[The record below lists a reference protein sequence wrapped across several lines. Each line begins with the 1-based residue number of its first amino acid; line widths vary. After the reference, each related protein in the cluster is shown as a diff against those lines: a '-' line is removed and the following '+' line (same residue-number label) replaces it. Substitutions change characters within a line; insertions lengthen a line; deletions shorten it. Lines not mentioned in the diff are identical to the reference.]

1 MASGR
6 AKCWVSHVRHTAS
19 SLRALDVGMRCSTCR
34 TFNAHFLCSS
44 ILNTLI
50 NGTESV
56 SQNGFMAVFSTAV
69 RLKSTFPLC
78 SCEPPCPNLNLPTIC
93 RSQLRSMRRFN
104 AKSALNHLPR
114 RQLAAPQQQAH
125 CPPAKTALSDHGRQR
140 YSLEKKREALELFN
154 RGYGYKRAS
163 IVLGVPA
170 YTVRDWNRLY
180 KENRFLQSG
189 STLDTKS
196 LWEET
201 ADEG

>member
-1 MASGR
+1 MAL
-6 AKCWVSHVRHTAS
+6 WQ
-19 SLRALDVGMRCSTCR
+19 
-34 TFNAHFLCSS
+34 F
-44 ILNTLI
+44 
-50 NGTESV
+50 
-56 SQNGFMAVFSTAV
+56 FSTAV

-114 RQLAAPQQQAH
+114 RPPEEPSLFAECDDTNERDQQAAPQQQAH

-180 KENRFLQSG
+180 KENRCLQSG

>member
-1 MASGR
+1 MAL
-6 AKCWVSHVRHTAS
+6 WQ
-19 SLRALDVGMRCSTCR
+19 
-34 TFNAHFLCSS
+34 F
-44 ILNTLI
+44 
-50 NGTESV
+50 
-56 SQNGFMAVFSTAV
+56 FSTAV

-93 RSQLRSMRRFN
+93 RSQHSVN
-104 AKSALNHLPR
+104 APLQCQICFESPAETAAEATPEEPSLFAECDDTNER
-114 RQLAAPQQQAH
+114 DQQAAPQQQAH

>member
-1 MASGR
+1 MPKLKFADDLPQPASVN
-6 AKCWVSHVRHTAS
+6 APLQCQICFESPAETAAEATPEEP
-19 SLRALDVGMRCSTCR
+19 SLFAECD
-34 TFNAHFLCSS
+34 
-44 ILNTLI
+44 NT
-50 NGTESV
+50 NERD
-56 SQNGFMAVFSTAV
+56 Q
-69 RLKSTFPLC
+69 
-78 SCEPPCPNLNLPTIC
+78 
-93 RSQLRSMRRFN
+93 Q
-104 AKSALNHLPR
+104 
-114 RQLAAPQQQAH
+114 AAP
-125 CPPAKTALSDHGRQR
+125 QR

>member
-1 MASGR
+1 MAL
-6 AKCWVSHVRHTAS
+6 WQ
-19 SLRALDVGMRCSTCR
+19 
-34 TFNAHFLCSS
+34 F
-44 ILNTLI
+44 
-50 NGTESV
+50 
-56 SQNGFMAVFSTAV
+56 FSTAV

-93 RSQLRSMRRFN
+93 RSQLRSMRQICFESPAETAAEATPEEPSLFAECDDTNERD
-104 AKSALNHLPR
+104 
-114 RQLAAPQQQAH
+114 QQAAPQQQAH

>member
-1 MASGR
+1 MAL
-6 AKCWVSHVRHTAS
+6 WQ
-19 SLRALDVGMRCSTCR
+19 
-34 TFNAHFLCSS
+34 F
-44 ILNTLI
+44 
-50 NGTESV
+50 
-56 SQNGFMAVFSTAV
+56 FSTAV

-114 RQLAAPQQQAH
+114 RQLKRPRRNRLSLLSATTRTNGISRLPLSSKPIALRQKRL
-125 CPPAKTALSDHGRQR
+125 CPITAGSATHSKKSGKHLS
-140 YSLEKKREALELFN
+140 SSIEAT
-154 RGYGYKRAS
+154 S

>member
-1 MASGR
+1 MAL
-6 AKCWVSHVRHTAS
+6 WQ
-19 SLRALDVGMRCSTCR
+19 
-34 TFNAHFLCSS
+34 F
-44 ILNTLI
+44 
-50 NGTESV
+50 
-56 SQNGFMAVFSTAV
+56 FSTAV

-114 RQLAAPQQQAH
+114 RQLKRPRRNRLSLLSATTRTNGISRLPLSSKPIALRQ
-125 CPPAKTALSDHGRQR
+125 KRLSLSDHGRQR

>member
-1 MASGR
+1 MAL
-6 AKCWVSHVRHTAS
+6 WQ
-19 SLRALDVGMRCSTCR
+19 
-34 TFNAHFLCSS
+34 F
-44 ILNTLI
+44 
-50 NGTESV
+50 
-56 SQNGFMAVFSTAV
+56 FSTAV

-114 RQLAAPQQQAH
+114 RQLKRPRRNRLSLLSATTRTNGISRLPLSSKPIALRQKRLCPITTGSATHSKKSGKHLSSSIEATAISVQAL
-125 CPPAKTALSDHGRQR
+125 CSACRLIP
-140 YSLEKKREALELFN
+140 
-154 RGYGYKRAS
+154 
-163 IVLGVPA
+163 
-170 YTVRDWNRLY
+170 VRDWNRLY

>member
-1 MASGR
+1 MPKLKFADDLPQRASVN
-6 AKCWVSHVRHTAS
+6 APLQCQICFESPAETA
-19 SLRALDVGMRCSTCR
+19 A
-34 TFNAHFLCSS
+34 
-44 ILNTLI
+44 
-50 NGTESV
+50 E
-56 SQNGFMAVFSTAV
+56 
-69 RLKSTFPLC
+69 
-78 SCEPPCPNLNLPTIC
+78 
-93 RSQLRSMRRFN
+93 
-104 AKSALNHLPR
+104 
-114 RQLAAPQQQAH
+114 AAPEEPSLFDECSDTNERDQQAAH
-125 CPPAKTALSDHGRQR
+125 CPPAKAALPDHGRQR

>member
-1 MASGR
+1 MAL
-6 AKCWVSHVRHTAS
+6 WQ
-19 SLRALDVGMRCSTCR
+19 
-34 TFNAHFLCSS
+34 F
-44 ILNTLI
+44 
-50 NGTESV
+50 
-56 SQNGFMAVFSTAV
+56 FSTAV

-114 RQLAAPQQQAH
+114 RQLKRPRRNRLSLLSATTRTNGISRLPLSSKPIALRQKRL
-125 CPPAKTALSDHGRQR
+125 CPITAGSATHSKKSGKHLS
-140 YSLEKKREALELFN
+140 SSIEE
-154 RGYGYKRAS
+154 RAS